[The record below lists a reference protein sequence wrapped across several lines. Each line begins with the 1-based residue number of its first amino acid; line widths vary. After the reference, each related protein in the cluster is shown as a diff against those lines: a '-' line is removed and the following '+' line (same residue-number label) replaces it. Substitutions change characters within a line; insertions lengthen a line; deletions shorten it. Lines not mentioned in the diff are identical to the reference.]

1 MDFIIGR
8 EESTMGGGGRLKI
21 RSVQTKREYYVGHV
35 GSVPYTVSHE
45 HCLLS
50 VNPQTGE
57 TNLKNMNLKN
67 STWVNKVEILTQRVK
82 PEDKIALGC
91 EKFPISL
98 NEILATIGEEIPTTY
113 DISHLEKVWQQ
124 YHDKKMELQI
134 RERRNSNMRSIT
146 AVLSPIA
153 MVCAFVPVPGVQDA
167 ANTIRMVLFII
178 MGVLAFGFFIYGQKN
193 ASGYLRKLDDLEKQ
207 FHKDYVCPNPS
218 CQRFMGAIPYED
230 LIKSSRSCHVCRCG
244 YSHR

>member
-8 EESTMGGGGRLKI
+8 EEGVMGGRLRI
-21 RSVQTKREYYVGHV
+21 QSLQTRKEYYVGHV
-35 GSVPYTVSHE
+35 GSVPHTVSRE

-50 VNPQTGE
+50 VNPQTDE
-57 TNLKNMNLKN
+57 IILKNKKIEN
-67 STWVNKVEILTQRVK
+67 STWVNGVEIVLQCIK
-82 PEDKIALGC
+82 PEDKIELGGQR
-91 EKFPISL
+91 FRISL
-98 NEILATIGEEIPTTY
+98 GEIMSAIDAEIPKIF
-113 DISHLEKVWQQ
+113 DICHLEEVWQQ

-134 RERRNSNMRSIT
+134 RERKNSNMRSIT

-167 ANTIRMVLFII
+167 ANTIRMVLFIV

-218 CQRFMGAIPYED
+218 CQRFMGAMPYAD
-230 LIKSSRSCHVCRCG
+230 LVKSVKMCNVCRCS
-244 YSHR
+244 YSHEK